1 MKTTQIFKIVTL
13 LALLLSISKAYSQDL
28 GATFCWHFEEIYG
41 GHAHSFNQSIVT
53 ENLPT
58 TAVSPKARWE
68 GMDQWWENMVEE
80 VDYAGLDYVA
90 MLSRGTQPNQTKD
103 LGAGDP
109 KHIKTMVKYMQD
121 REAKFKLAIFDDC
134 PNSWESSRNYN
145 LYGKD
150 FSKYELFD
158 CGNPDNYKYIWDYN
172 LKLAFENI
180 PDNMRYKIDNRPVI
194 IFWSVK
200 DTWMSNMEGNLSKI
214 ISHIKQKCQA
224 DFGFSPYL
232 IVMSPWFDRDSSL
245 TPAMVDAAH
254 SWFSSAAG
262 TSFSLANLNNFKAG
276 VCVPSFIKPDEQP
289 TGSLFPYMNVKDQ
302 GDRLRYGLDN
312 TVKAGA
318 NLTLVEGFTDAA
330 EGAALWRS
338 NEEGTKQYYDYPNQ
352 RLNILRSY
360 TKNPYPFSLKMEA
373 EACDF
378 NDDLTPGNSGNSFS
392 YSSSAF
398 NRNLDI
404 LKCSDTGGGWFVTN
418 TQTTEWME
426 WRELPLVPENK
437 FEIRY
442 KSTAAASIYISID
455 GVPQPTVILPA
466 TNSAWTTIDAGNYI
480 NGNNS
485 THTVRLTIAS
495 GSPDINYFTR
505 TNQNTGAVN
514 VTAVAVT
521 PNVASFNITKTL
533 KLVAAIT
540 PSYATN
546 TRVIWSSSNTAVAT
560 VDVSGLVTGVS
571 LGTATITA
579 TTEDGAKTATSV
591 ITIENPTTVI
601 TLQAEDA
608 AFVGPKIA
616 TNNAGYN
623 GTGFLDF
630 TNNTGD
636 YIKWTVT
643 VPAAGD
649 YELSFRYALPSG
661 SRPLD
666 LRVNGTLVVA
676 SLPFPSTT
684 SWTVWRNVIS
694 NQPLKAGV
702 NEIMLTSNGANGG
715 NIDELVVTNISNL
728 ATNQFDVVQKEKSV
742 AIYPNP
748 YKDAE
753 LSVELT
759 GFETQNEVKIKIL
772 NIIGQTIYQTS
783 ISHST
788 RADINLSGKLNESIY
803 FVSIE
808 SGNTQ
813 IVKKLIVK

>member
-1 MKTTQIFKIVTL
+1 MKTTQIFKIATV
-13 LALLLSISKAYSQDL
+13 LALLLLIPKTYAQDL
-28 GATFCWHFEEIYG
+28 GATFCWHYQEIYG
-41 GHAHSFNQSIVT
+41 GHAYPFNQSIVT
-53 ENLPT
+53 EFLPT
-58 TAVSPKARWE
+58 TAVSPQSKWE

-80 VDYAGLDYVA
+80 VDYSGIDYVA
-90 MLSRGTQPNQTKD
+90 LLSRGTQPNQTKD
-103 LGAGDP
+103 LGTGDP
-109 KHIKTMVKYMQD
+109 KHIKTLVKYMKERD
-121 REAKFKLAIFDDC
+121 AKFKLAIFDDC

-150 FSKYELFD
+150 ATKYELFD

-172 LKLAFENI
+172 LKVALENI
-180 PDNMRYKIDNRPVI
+180 PDEMRYKIDNRPVI
-194 IFWSVK
+194 LFWSVK
-200 DTWMSNMEGNLSKI
+200 STWMTNMDGNLSKI
-214 ISHIKQKCQA
+214 IAYIKQRCQA
-224 DFGFSPYL
+224 DFGIQPYL
-232 IVMSPWFDRDSSL
+232 IVMDPWFDRDSSL
-245 TPAMVDAAH
+245 TSSMVDASH
-254 SWFSSAAG
+254 NWFSAAG
-262 TSFSLANLNNFKAG
+262 GTSFTLSTRNNVKTG
-276 VCVPSFIKPDEQP
+276 VCVPGFVKPAEP
-289 TGSLFPYMNVKDQ
+289 ENGTLLPFMNVKDQ

-318 NLTLVEGFTDAA
+318 KLTLVEGFTDSA

-338 NEEGTKQYYDYPNQ
+338 SDEGTFTYYNYPNQ

-360 TKNPYPFSLKMEA
+360 SKNPYPVNLKMEA

-378 NDDLTPGNSGNSFS
+378 NSDLTPGNSGNSFLE
-392 YSSSAF
+392 
-398 NRNLDI
+398 RGNLDV
-404 LKCSDTGGGWFVTN
+404 LKCSDTNGGWFVTN
-418 TQTTEWME
+418 TQANEWME

-442 KSTAAASIYISID
+442 KSTVASSIFISID
-455 GVPQPTVILPA
+455 GVAQPTVTLPA
-466 TNSAWTTIDAGNYI
+466 TNSAWTTFDAGNYA
-480 NGNNS
+480 NVSNS
-485 THTVRLTIAS
+485 AHTVRLTISS

-505 TNQNTGAVN
+505 TNLNTGAVN

-521 PNVASFNITKTL
+521 PNVASINLNKTL
-533 KLVAAIT
+533 KLVSAIM

-546 TRVIWSSSNTAVAT
+546 TKVTWSSSNPAVAT
-560 VDVSGLVTGVS
+560 VDLTGLVTGVS

-579 TTEDGAKTATSV
+579 TTADGAKTAASN

-601 TLQAEDA
+601 TLQAENA
-608 AFVGPKIA
+608 LFVGPKVA

-636 YIKWTVT
+636 YIRWTVT
-643 VPAAGD
+643 VPTAGE

-661 SRPLD
+661 NRPLD
-666 LRVNGTLVVA
+666 LKVNGTLVVA

-684 SWTVWRNVIS
+684 SWTTWRNVIS

-702 NEIMLTSNGANGG
+702 NEIQLTSNGANGG
-715 NIDELVVTNISNL
+715 NVDELVVTNTSNL
-728 ATNQFDVVQKEKSV
+728 GLNPLESVQKEKTV

-748 YKDAE
+748 YKDGE
-753 LSVELT
+753 LSLELI
-759 GFETQNEVKIKIL
+759 GFDTQNEVKIKIVNL
-772 NIIGQTIYQTS
+772 IGQTIYETLITNES
-783 ISHST
+783 
-788 RADINLSGKLNESIY
+788 RASLNLSGKLNESIY

>member
-1 MKTTQIFKIVTL
+1 MKRINYL
-13 LALLLSISKAYSQDL
+13 LALLLISLFSTLSSYSQDI

-41 GHAHSFNQSIVT
+41 GHAHSYNQSIVT

-90 MLSRGTQPNQTKD
+90 LLSRGTQPNQTKD

-121 REAKFKLAIFDDC
+121 RAAKFKLAIFDDC
-134 PNSWESSRNYN
+134 PNSWTASRNYN

-150 FSKYELFD
+150 SSQYELFD
-158 CGNPDNYKYIWDYN
+158 CGNADNYKYIWDYN

-214 ISHIKQKCQA
+214 IAHIKQKCQA
-224 DFGFSPYL
+224 DFGFLPYL

-254 SWFSSAAG
+254 GWFSSAGG
-262 TSFSLANLNNFKAG
+262 TSFSLTNLNNFKAG
-276 VCVPSFIKPDEQP
+276 VCVPSFVKPVEQP
-289 TGSLFPYMNVKDQ
+289 NGSLYPYMNVKDQ

-360 TKNPYPFSLKMEA
+360 TKNPYPFSLKMET

-378 NDDLTPGNSGNSFS
+378 NNDLTAGNSGNSFS
-392 YSSSAF
+392 YSSATF

-418 TQTTEWME
+418 TEATEWME

-442 KSTAAASIYISID
+442 KSTAAASIFISID
-455 GVPQPTVILPA
+455 GVAQPTVILPA
-466 TNSAWTTIDAGNYI
+466 TNSAWTTIDAGTFI
-480 NGNNS
+480 NGANS
-485 THTVRLTIAS
+485 ARTVRLTIAS

-505 TNQNTGAVN
+505 TNLNTGPVN
-514 VTAVAVT
+514 VSSVAVT
-521 PNVASFNITKTL
+521 PAAASVVKTKTL
-533 KLVAAIT
+533 QLVAAVS

-546 TRVIWSSSNTAVAT
+546 TKLTWSSSNTSIAT
-560 VDVSGLVTGVS
+560 VDAFGLVTGLA
-571 LGTATITA
+571 LGTATITV
-579 TTEDGAKTATSV
+579 TTEDGAKTATAEISV
-591 ITIENPTTVI
+591 VNPSTQI

-608 AFVGPKIA
+608 LLSGATIA
-616 TNNAGYN
+616 ANNAGYN
-623 GTGFLDF
+623 GTGFADF
-630 TNNTGD
+630 NGAAGD
-636 YIKWTVT
+636 YIKWTVA
-643 VPAAGD
+643 VPAAGNYD
-649 YELSFRYALPSG
+649 LTFRYAVASG
-661 SRPLD
+661 NRPLN
-666 LRVNGTLVVA
+666 LSVNGTVVVVA
-676 SLPFPSTT
+676 MPFPGTGAWNIWKTVSST
-684 SWTVWRNVIS
+684 
-694 NQPLKAGV
+694 QALKAGV
-702 NEIMLTSNGANGG
+702 NEIQLTVGTGNGG
-715 NIDELVVTNISNL
+715 NIDELVVTNVSNL
-728 ATNQFDVVQKEKSV
+728 GTNDIEAYQKEKSV
-742 AIYPNP
+742 AVYPNP
-748 YKDAE
+748 YKGGD

-759 GFETQNEVKIKIL
+759 GFNTQNEVKIKIL
-772 NIIGQTIYQTS
+772 NLIGQEVYHTS
-783 ISHST
+783 ISQSN
-788 RADINLSGKLNESIY
+788 RADINLSGKLNEAIY

>member
-1 MKTTQIFKIVTL
+1 MKTTRIFKIATV
-13 LALLLSISKAYSQDL
+13 LALLLSIPKTYAQDL
-28 GATFCWHFEEIYG
+28 GATFCWHYQEIYG
-41 GHAHSFNQSIVT
+41 GHAYPFNQSIVT
-53 ENLPT
+53 EFLPT
-58 TAVSPKARWE
+58 TAVSPQSKWE

-80 VDYAGLDYVA
+80 VDYSGIDYVA
-90 MLSRGTQPNQTKD
+90 LLSRGMQPNQTKD
-103 LGAGDP
+103 LGTGDP
-109 KHIKTMVKYMQD
+109 KHIKTMVKYMTD

-134 PNSWESSRNYN
+134 PNSWTSSRNYN

-150 FSKYELFD
+150 QTKYELFD

-172 LKLAFENI
+172 LKVAFENI
-180 PDNMRYKIDNRPVI
+180 PDEMRYKIDNRPVI

-200 DTWMSNMEGNLSKI
+200 DTWMTNIDGNLSKI
-214 ISHIKQKCQA
+214 ITYIKQKCQA
-224 DFGFSPYL
+224 DLGVLPYL

-254 SWFSSAAG
+254 NWFSASGG
-262 TSFSLANLNNFKAG
+262 TSFTLTNLNNFKAG
-276 VCVPSFIKPDEQP
+276 VCVPSFVKPAEPQNG
-289 TGSLFPYMNVKDQ
+289 TLLPYMNVKDQ
-302 GDRLRYGLDN
+302 GDRLRYGLEN

-318 NLTLVEGFTDAA
+318 NLTLVEGFTDSA

-338 NEEGTKQYYDYPNQ
+338 SDEGQFQYYNYPNQ

-360 TKNPYPFSLKMEA
+360 SKNPYPITLKMEV
-373 EACDF
+373 EGCDF
-378 NDDLTPGNSGNSFS
+378 NSDLTLGNSGNSF
-392 YSSSAF
+392 
-398 NRNLDI
+398 LDRGDLDV
-404 LKCSDTGGGWFVTN
+404 LKCSDVKGGWFVTN
-418 TQTTEWME
+418 TQANEWME
-426 WRELPLVPENK
+426 WKELPLVPENK

-442 KSTAAASIYISID
+442 KSTAAASVFISID
-455 GVPQPTVILPA
+455 GIAQPTVVLPA

-480 NGNNS
+480 NGKNS
-485 THTVRLTIAS
+485 ANTVRLTIAS

-505 TNQNTGAVN
+505 TNLNTGAVN
-514 VTAVAVT
+514 VTAVSVT
-521 PNVASFNITKTL
+521 PTVANINLNKTL

-546 TRVIWSSSNTAVAT
+546 TKVIWSSSNTAVAT

-608 AFVGPKIA
+608 VFVGPKVA

-684 SWTVWRNVIS
+684 SWTIWRNVIS
-694 NQPLKAGV
+694 NQPLKDGV
-702 NEIMLTSNGANGG
+702 NEIMLTSNGANGA
-715 NIDELVVTNISNL
+715 NIDELVVTNTSNL
-728 ATNQFDVVQKEKSV
+728 GTNQFDVVQKEKSV

-748 YKDAE
+748 YKGGE
-753 LSVELT
+753 LSVELN
-759 GFETQNEVKIKIL
+759 GFENQNMVKIKIVNL
-772 NIIGQTIYQTS
+772 IGQTVYETAVTNA
-783 ISHST
+783 T
-788 RADINLSGKLNESIY
+788 RADLNLSGKLNESIY

-808 SGNTQ
+808 TGNTQ